1 MSAARNRRAGH
12 RATAPAQKCAP
23 GEAWGGYRGIKE
35 QWVESG
41 TTCQCIS
48 GRGKETDSILLSTG
62 HELVIRRGRELISN
76 AFEAGT
82 HEFHLFFFF

>member
-41 TTCQCIS
+41 TVSVNFRERKGDRLHT
-48 GRGKETDSILLSTG
+48 
-62 HELVIRRGRELISN
+62 VINRP
-76 AFEAGT
+76 
-82 HEFHLFFFF
+82 